1 MLWALFRLG
10 VKRASIETN
19 WFDFLWAV
27 TVDCAVGLWLLT
39 WAPAPSRSP
48 ESRLLLS
55 QSRLTIRPS
64 PFASLPPPPPPRH
77 LRLAAASRSAG
88 LHLHLLLLLIP
99 VYIGHP
105 RGARHRWPPAA
116 ARTASGRS
124 LAAAAVPLLLP
135 PLSFSVT
142 PARCVS
148 PLLSLCISPSLTAH
162 PSLNFGNP
170 FPICSIH
177 PPLGAVM
184 RRFL

>member
-1 MLWALFRLG
+1 MG
-10 VKRASIETN
+10 SGSQQISSP
-19 WFDFLWAV
+19 DS
-27 TVDCAVGLWLLT
+27 C
-39 WAPAPSRSP
+39 SRSHD
-48 ESRLLLS
+48 SRFDPHPLLPC
-55 QSRLTIRPS
+55 RRRR
-64 PFASLPPPPPPRH
+64 RH
-77 LRLAAASRSAG
+77 RLRLAAASRSAG

-148 PLLSLCISPSLTAH
+148 PLLPLCISPSLTAH